1 MLNKKYI
8 LLYFIIVI
16 VYAFCIN
23 EWNVRSV
30 KKFNPDNITDNS
42 GSLVYGHT
50 LYSIDNIW
58 YVSQIKNYLNGDGFT
73 VDPTKTH
80 YSVRRTPVY
89 PVFYGV
95 HYLLFGEEGSYYWIR
110 YTQIFIYGISV
121 IALLFAVFNFTSNL
135 RVSLLA
141 SFLYA
146 FNPSIVS
153 YLYYTITEA
162 LSISLICFVFYALSR
177 CKQHPTYK
185 NYLWAGFFFALTVL
199 CRPVV
204 VLLLFSCLF
213 SLLYFNSWN
222 LKKTILPVILFGAGA
237 SILVFPWTIR
247 NYKVTDGDIVFLEKY
262 YGDPMDYG
270 IPNVHLRKW
279 ISCWTNPADFSS
291 ERISNYMRTNLV
303 NKEPISKE
311 HLIDSLTAVLPE
323 KAYIGNDKAAVRVA
337 YNSLY
342 EFYRKK
348 YSAGNIL
355 LSKDSLEAA
364 ATINIKRLKTKFLNV
379 AGFRYYAI
387 TPLIFFKSVIFQSN
401 SSNLIFLRDY
411 KDHCYKFVIKSLL
424 YLLNVLT
431 FLSLLLLPLLGRR
444 HLPYYG
450 IAALY
455 TVCTFVVI
463 TYCFRYFECRYI
475 FPLLP
480 FLCTTLAACIVD
492 IENRLKNKLNF

>member
-8 LLYFIIVI
+8 LLYFFIAV

-23 EWNVRSV
+23 EWNIRSV

-58 YVSQIKNYLNGDGFT
+58 YVSQIKNYLNGAGFT
-73 VDPTKTH
+73 VDPAKTH

-89 PVFYGV
+89 PLFYGA
-95 HYLLFGEEGSYYWIR
+95 HYLLFGEEGSYFWIR
-110 YTQIFIYGISV
+110 YTQILIFGLSV
-121 IALLFAVFNFTSNL
+121 IALLYAVYNFTLSL
-135 RVSLLA
+135 RISLLA
-141 SFLYA
+141 SFVYA

-162 LSISLICFVFYALSR
+162 LSISLICFVFYVLSR
-177 CKQHPTYK
+177 CKQNPTLR
-185 NYLWAGFFFALTVL
+185 NFVWAGLVFALAVL
-199 CRPVV
+199 CRPIVI
-204 VLLLFSCLF
+204 LLSFSCLF
-213 SLLYFNSWN
+213 AILYFMKWN
-222 LKKTILPVILFGAGA
+222 LKKAVLPVVMFGAGA
-237 SILVFPWTIR
+237 SILIIPWTVR

-291 ERISNYMRTNLV
+291 ERVSNFMRTNLV
-303 NKEPISKE
+303 NKEPVSKE
-311 HLIDSLTAVLPE
+311 RLIDSLTGVLPE
-323 KAYIGNDKAAVRVA
+323 KAYLGNNKMAVREA

-348 YSAGNIL
+348 YSAGNAT
-355 LSKDSLEAA
+355 LSKDSLEEV
-364 ATINIKRLKTKFLNV
+364 ATQNIRKLKTNFLKV
-379 AGFRYYAI
+379 AGFRYYVT
-387 TPLIFFKSVIFQSN
+387 TPLLFFKSVIFQSN

-411 KDHCYKFVIKSLL
+411 KEYWYKFIIKSFL

-431 FLSLLLLPLLGRR
+431 FLSLILLPFMGRK
-444 HLPYYG
+444 HLPLYYMT
-450 IAALY
+450 ALY
-455 TVCTFVVI
+455 TASTFIII
-463 TYCFRYFECRYI
+463 TYSFRYFECRYI

-480 FLCTTLAACIVD
+480 FLCTTLAICLVETGNLI
-492 IENRLKNKLNF
+492 NRKLHL

>member
-8 LLYFIIVI
+8 LLYFIIVL
-16 VYAFCIN
+16 VYAFGIN
-23 EWNVRSV
+23 EWNIRSV

-73 VDPTKTH
+73 VDPNKTH

-89 PVFYGV
+89 PLFYGA
-95 HYLLFGEEGSYYWIR
+95 HYLLFGEEGSYCWIR
-110 YTQIFIYGISV
+110 YTQILIFGLSV
-121 IALLFAVFNFTSNL
+121 IALLFGAYNFTSNL
-135 RVSLLA
+135 RVSFIA
-141 SFLYA
+141 SFIYA

-177 CKQHPTYK
+177 CRQHPNRK
-185 NYLWAGFFFALTVL
+185 NYFLAGFLFALAVL

-213 SLLYFNSWN
+213 ALLYFNNWN
-222 LKKTILPVILFGAGA
+222 LKKTILPFIMFGAGA
-237 SILVFPWTIR
+237 SLLVIPWTIR

-303 NKEPISKE
+303 NKEPVSKE
-311 HLIDSLTAVLPE
+311 HLIDSLTGVLPE
-323 KAYIGNDKAAVRVA
+323 KAYLGNDKKGVREA

-348 YSAGNIL
+348 YSAGNAS

-364 ATINIKRLKTKFLNV
+364 ATKNIRGLKANFLKV
-379 AGFRYYAI
+379 AVFRYNVI
-387 TPLIFFKSVIFQSN
+387 TPLLFYKSVIFQSN

-411 KDHCYKFVIKSLL
+411 KEHWYKFVIKALL

-431 FLSLLLLPLLGRR
+431 FFSLLVLPFLGRH
-444 HLPYYG
+444 HLPFYA
-450 IAALY
+450 IAAFY
-455 TVCTFVVI
+455 TLCTFLVI

-480 FLCTTLAACIVD
+480 FLCTILAICLVEAATRIK
-492 IENRLKNKLNF
+492 RKLHF